1 MATTAAMCAPAL
13 ALLLLLVLMDAPGA
27 AAQRLGFGRCP
38 SHRGMRDFDIKKFEG
53 KWYEVERSFY
63 LYEIISSCTS
73 IYFSPKPSGNV
84 KVAIKTVNR
93 LTGSMSTS
101 LGSANPLY
109 EGSATLNY
117 RVNTRL
123 PSAVARMMPGVGLYT
138 ILHTDYDNYAILW
151 SCSDLAVMHA
161 DLVWVLGRKKE
172 LPVEVRAQVYNKLVE
187 LGIDTERLT
196 LSRQRNCPVF

>member
-1 MATTAAMCAPAL
+1 MFSAATIKR
-13 ALLLLLVLMDAPGA
+13 D
-27 AAQRLGFGRCP
+27 RKRCYI
-38 SHRGMRDFDIKKFEG
+38 SLFEG
-53 KWYEVERSFY
+53 KWYEVEHSFY
-63 LYEIISSCTS
+63 LYEIISS
-73 IYFSPKPSGNV
+73 SPKPSGNV

-161 DLVWVLGRKKE
+161 DLVWVLGRKRE